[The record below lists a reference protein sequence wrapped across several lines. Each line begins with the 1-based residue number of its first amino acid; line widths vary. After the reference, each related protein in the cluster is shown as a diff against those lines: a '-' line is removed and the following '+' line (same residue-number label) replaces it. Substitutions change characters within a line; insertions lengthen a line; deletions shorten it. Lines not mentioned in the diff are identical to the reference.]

1 MLQRWLYC
9 REHLKYVW
17 NVYCVVTNHMRVL
30 HTTETTG
37 HERFP
42 SGHGTNYFRFVSTF
56 SFFYRQTTT
65 FPSHLFYSMCYN
77 SEEYGFKRFWNKLQ
91 SRCARRDACD
101 GSKLLYNDGN
111 RSLKI
116 SKISVSLACYWQ
128 IGSKYTNHSPIAW
141 RREGYKVTL
150 VAAIG
155 GFRSDLSM
163 TRTTEGNFGNLSVSF
178 FKDRFRWLQ

>member
-1 MLQRWLYC
+1 MLFNELTCNKTTAVLQCWLYC

-17 NVYCVVTNHMRVL
+17 NVYCVVTNHMRDL

-42 SGHGTNYFRFVSTF
+42 SGHGTNYFRFVLTF
-56 SFFYRQTTT
+56 SFFYKQTIT

-77 SEEYGFKRFWNKLQ
+77 SEEYRFERFWNELE
-91 SRCARRDACD
+91 SGCAGRDACD

-128 IGSKYTNHSPIAW
+128 IGSKSTNCSHW
-141 RREGYKVTL
+141 C
-150 VAAIG
+150 
-155 GFRSDLSM
+155 DLLTFSM
-163 TRTTEGNFGNLSVSF
+163 SCY
-178 FKDRFRWLQ
+178 